1 MFMRRVLPVSVLLA
15 LMLTLVASV
24 AVVSA
29 QEETT
34 IADVEAKFQ
43 GWTQVDAIGA
53 GYAADPECVAVP
65 GLGGM
70 GRHYANA
77 ALLSAPVDALNPP
90 RLLVDTDGLV
100 IGAEYTA
107 PADAGASL
115 FGNEFNVSPPD
126 PTLVALHMWFI
137 PNPSGQFADF
147 NPDVTCP
154 DVAPAQVEE
163 AAVTGSVVFRD
174 ANALSDSLVID
185 LEGVSQPATGTQY
198 EGWLIAAGGASKV
211 STGLLAVS
219 AEGAISSTYTDP
231 DGANLLATYNTFAI
245 SSEPDPDPATPGA
258 ILYSDHVEA
267 GAFVHVGHLLVAWP
281 ANPDEKG
288 IAVGLREQ
296 TLAAL
301 LHANLADS
309 SANLSDKQA
318 HLHHVVNIIEGAEG
332 DNYDASFGDPGDGN
346 GVLNYVADAIFHAN
360 LARAGAPDNETVD
373 THADGVIA
381 SATNVSTLA
390 TQARDNALTG
400 IAQTTD
406 NVLLNISLDNAV
418 SNLTRAVEGTD
429 DDGDGVAGSTA
440 AEGGANKAYTE
451 AQDIAM
457 FVPQMGT
464 AGFPEAD
471 APGTGDALVGN
482 AAMGVLIAG
491 LALAAAGTL
500 VLVRRKRETA

>member
-1 MFMRRVLPVSVLLA
+1 MCRILPVSVLLA

-34 IADVEAKFQ
+34 IADVEAKFE
-43 GWTQVDAIGA
+43 GWTQVDAIRA
-53 GYAADPECVAVP
+53 GYAADAECVAVP
-65 GLGGM
+65 GLGGT
-70 GRHYANA
+70 GRHYVNE
-77 ALLSAPVDALNPP
+77 ALFGAPVDALNPP
-90 RLLVDTDGLV
+90 VILVDTGGRV
-100 IGAEYTA
+100 TAVEYFA

-115 FGNEFNVSPPD
+115 FGNDFNVFPPD
-126 PTLVALHMWFI
+126 PTLSALRMWFLS
-137 PNPSGQFADF
+137 NPSGQFADF

-154 DVAPAQVEE
+154 EV
-163 AAVTGSVVFRD
+163 AAVAEDAGDMAWSVTFRD
-174 ANALSDSLVID
+174 ADALSDSLVID

-211 STGLLAVS
+211 STGILAAS
-219 AEGAISSTYTDP
+219 ADGEISSTYTDP
-231 DGANLLATYNTFAI
+231 DGANLLDTYNTFAI
-245 SSEPDPDPATPGA
+245 SSEPGPDPEPETPGA
-258 ILYSDHVEA
+258 ILWSDHVEA

-281 ANPDEKG
+281 PNPDEKG

-296 TLAAL
+296 TLKAL
-301 LHANLADS
+301 LHANLAAS
-309 SANLSDKQA
+309 SANFSDKQL

-346 GVLNYVADAIFHAN
+346 GVLNYAADTILHAT
-360 LARAGAPDNETVD
+360 LAAAGAPDNETVV
-373 THADGVIA
+373 THTDGVIA

-390 TQARDNALTG
+390 TRARDNALTG

-406 NVLLNISLDNAV
+406 NVLLNLALDNAV
-418 SNLTRAVEGTD
+418 SNLTRAMEGTD

-457 FVPQMGT
+457 FVPQMGD
-464 AGFPEAD
+464 AGLPEPDTPRA
-471 APGTGDALVGN
+471 GDALVGN
-482 AAMGVLIAG
+482 VAMGVLIAG
-491 LALAAAGTL
+491 LALVAAGTL